1 MSTSS
6 PGPRR
11 PRCLTKFDLITYFGV
26 SYRTLWRTV
35 ITDDLL
41 EGWGFTYK
49 EDIKPSRTLGPILSE
64 HIYGHFGITD
74 LDADHTPPEPEK
86 PAGHRAPDDI

>member
-11 PRCLTKFDLITYFGV
+11 PRCLTKFDLVTYFQV
-26 SYRTLWRTV
+26 SYRVLWRRI

-41 EGWGFTYK
+41 EGWGFTYAK
-49 EDIKPSRTLGPILSE
+49 HVKPSKTLGPILSDL
-64 HIYGHFGITD
+64 IYYHFNITD
-74 LDADHTPPEPEK
+74 LDADNTAPR
-86 PAGHRAPDDI
+86 AGHRAPRDI